1 LRRLEM
7 DFMIGINSSLR
18 SCHDH
23 SHFIL
28 ELNCD
33 KIKYE
38 FDALQIV
45 TGCKDGHS
53 NAIALLLA
61 LNFKRQ
67 KNRSKKKKTK
77 GSVLDSGQIE

>member
-1 LRRLEM
+1 
-7 DFMIGINSSLR
+7 MIGIDSSLR
-18 SCHDH
+18 SSYDY
-23 SHFIL
+23 SYFIL

-38 FDALQIV
+38 LYEFAALQIV
-45 TGCKDGHS
+45 TDCKDGHS

-67 KNRSKKKKTK
+67 KNKPKRKKTK
-77 GSVLDSGQIE
+77 GSALDTGQIE